1 MRLLRRL
8 RHVLLRGR
16 RDAELREEMQ
26 FHLAMK
32 QRELERAGFSSEQ
45 ARDAA
50 RRSLGNITVNR
61 EASHGVWVP
70 PDVESIWR
78 DVPYALRSLRR
89 SPSFT
94 IAAVLALGLGVGSA
108 AAVFSMLDGVVL
120 RPLPY
125 REPDRLVMLTEAN
138 PGKNLEHEGLS
149 PVNFIDYRNLGRV
162 FDDVAGWWVPQVALT
177 DPTRDPIRVPT
188 VETSRNLFKLLGV
201 APQIGP
207 SFSGD
212 SALSVNGNLEAVIS
226 DRLWRDRYNA
236 DRAII
241 GKFVRLNGTDHQV
254 VGVMPPGFDFPNGTE
269 IWEGLNWPFAQHS
282 RAAHFLGA
290 VGRLRAISSPE
301 MANRE
306 LGAVSTRLAREFPAT
321 NTGWSARAVRLDR
334 EIAGVFRPALF
345 ALLGASALLLLIACL
360 NVANLLLARAT
371 TRKREVA
378 VRAAIGA
385 SRGRLV
391 RLFFTES
398 LLLAAMGALLGLGVA
413 LVSVRALMAWSPIE
427 IPRAAEIHVSPTV
440 LIFGVAVAVMTAVLF
455 GLAPALTMSRAN
467 LNDALSEG
475 AKGSSGGGTAMRG
488 ALVVA
493 EVSLAVMLLCGA
505 ALVIRSVSRLLGE
518 STGVDASSVVTATVQ
533 LPDAGYRDWKRVIQF
548 YDALGASLQRRPEV
562 ITVGATDRLPL
573 DAGWRLPY
581 GLPGVAAVSREDA
594 AGAQIISVDDRYFAT
609 LRAPLVSGRGF
620 DARDDSAGRAV
631 VIVNETLA
639 RQAWPGGQAVGKQ
652 LLLAVRNIGPLGT
665 RLTTDTPQVVI
676 GVVRDIKNTSL
687 REAAEP
693 AIYFTQRQFPFRTMQ
708 VVVRARGG
716 DVAGVSSALREEI
729 RRLEPG
735 LPAPEIKPLE
745 RVLQASV
752 DPSRFVML
760 LMSVFATLALTI
772 AAVGIYGLLS
782 YTVSRRRKE
791 IGIRLA
797 LGATPSRIRAMV
809 LRQGITMALAGCVVG
824 IFAAQL
830 GAGLLSKFMYG
841 TRPSDPVTLGAV
853 IAAVVAVALVACA
866 VPGWRASSEDP
877 TRALRAE

>member
-1 MRLLRRL
+1 MLHRAT
-8 RHVLLRGR
+8 

-32 QRELERAGFSSEQ
+32 QRELERAGFSAAQ

-50 RRSLGNITVNR
+50 RRTLGNVTVNR

-78 DVPYALRSLRR
+78 DVPYAFRSLRR

-94 IAAVLALGLGVGSA
+94 IAAVLALGLGIGSA
-108 AAVFSMLDGVVL
+108 AAVFSMLDGIVL

-125 REPDRLVMLTEAN
+125 REPDRLVMLAETN
-138 PGKNLEHEGLS
+138 PGKNLTHEGLS
-149 PVNFIDYRNLGRV
+149 PVNFIDYRNLDRV
-162 FDDVAGWWVPQVALT
+162 FADVAGWWVPQVALT
-177 DPTRDPIRVPT
+177 DPTQDPIRVPT

-207 SFSGD
+207 SFTGD
-212 SALSVNGNLEAVIS
+212 SALGINGNLEAVIS
-226 DRLWRDRYNA
+226 DRLWRNRYNA
-236 DRAII
+236 DRSII
-241 GKFVRLNGTDHQV
+241 GKFVRLNGTDHLV
-254 VGVMPPGFDFPNGTE
+254 VGVMPPGFDFPSGTD

-290 VGRLRAISSPE
+290 VGRLRANVSPE

-306 LGAVSTRLAREFPAT
+306 LGAVTTRLSRDFPAT
-321 NTGWSARAVRLDR
+321 NSGWSVRAVRLDR

-371 TRKREVA
+371 VRRREVA

-398 LLLAAMGALLGLGVA
+398 LVLAAMGALLGLGVA
-413 LVSVRALMAWSPIE
+413 IVSVRVLVAWSPIE
-427 IPRAAEIHVSPTV
+427 IPRAAEIHVSPAV
-440 LIFGVAVAVMTAVLF
+440 LLFGVVIAVLTAIGF
-455 GLAPALTMSRAN
+455 GLAPAVATSRAN

-475 AKGSSGGGTAMRG
+475 ARGSSGGSMRG
-488 ALVVA
+488 ALVVG
-493 EVSLAVMLLCGA
+493 EVSLAVLLLCGA
-505 ALVIRSVSRLLGE
+505 GLVIRSVGRMLNE
-518 STGVDASSVVTATVQ
+518 STGVAATSVVTTTVQ
-533 LPDAGYRDWKRVIQF
+533 LPDAAYRDWTRVVQF
-548 YDALGASLQRRPEV
+548 YDALATALGRRPEV
-562 ITVGATDRLPL
+562 SAVGATDRLPL
-573 DAGWRLPY
+573 DPGWRLPY

-594 AGAQIISVDDRYFAT
+594 AGAQLISVDDGYFAA
-609 LRAPLVSGRGF
+609 LRVPIVSGRTF
-620 DARDDSAGRAV
+620 DARDDSAGRPV

-639 RQAWPGGQAVGKQ
+639 RQAWPGQPAVGKQ
-652 LLLAVRNIGPLGT
+652 LLLAVRNIGPLGR
-665 RLTTDTPQVVI
+665 RLTIDTAQVVI

-693 AIYFTQRQFPFRTMQ
+693 AIYFSQRQFPFRTMQ
-708 VVVRARGG
+708 VVVRSRGA
-716 DVAGVSSALREEI
+716 DVAGVSLAVRQEL

-745 RVLQASV
+745 RMLQTSV

-760 LMSVFATLALTI
+760 LMSVFAILALTI
-772 AAVGIYGLLS
+772 AAVGIYGILS
-782 YTVSRRRKE
+782 YTVSRRRRE

-797 LGATPSRIRAMV
+797 LGATPRTIRAMV
-809 LRQGITMALAGCVVG
+809 VRQGLTMALAGCVLGVLS
-824 IFAAQL
+824 AQL

-841 TRPSDPVTLGAV
+841 TRPSDPLTLGV
-853 IAAVVAVALVACA
+853 VVAAVVAVALVACA
-866 VPGWRASSEDP
+866 VPGWRASGEDP